1 MEKQQIGLRVHQEL
15 SGEGLEDLPLKDR
28 EAIANY
34 LMEHRDRIRAVAR
47 RKLSANARTVFDSED
62 VFSSVLRRVDT
73 MVEAGTLRPRSVAE
87 LWALIDAITRNNA
100 LNRTRLIERART
112 FLDEEGPYAQALLD
126 RLCRYKSDDEATIL
140 LYRMMACLSDE
151 IDRQVL
157 SLRLKGASHR
167 AIGTLLGLSEEAT
180 RQRWRAIRTLLQEKF
195 SAGVL
200 DG

>member
-1 MEKQQIGLRVHQEL
+1 MVPGVHQEL
-15 SGEGLEDLPLKDR
+15 AKEGLADLPLKDR

-34 LMEHRDRIRAVAR
+34 LIEHKERIRAVAR
-47 RKLSANARTVFDSED
+47 RKLSASARTVFDSED

-100 LNRTRLIERART
+100 LNRTRLIERARA
-112 FLDEEGPYAQALLD
+112 LLAEEGPYAQALLD
-126 RLCRYKSDDEATIL
+126 RLCRFQSDDEATIL
-140 LYRMMACLSDE
+140 LYRMMACLTDE
-151 IDRQVL
+151 TDRQVL

-167 AIGTLLGLSEEAT
+167 AAGTLLGLSEEAT
-180 RQRWRAIRTLLQEKF
+180 RQRWRGIRTLLQDKF
-195 SAGVL
+195 SEGVL